1 MTPEEKDFVREHLNS
16 DVNKLLLN
24 PPSEFKSG
32 ISWLCDQI
40 IARQKAKHKLPEWY
54 DDFDLE
60 FPPPLSVEQSS
71 SETTA
76 SYKASLIKGEK
87 FADLT
92 GGMGVDCLA
101 FAKRFSESHYV
112 EKNEKLAGLFKA
124 NCVALG
130 AKMSVHSG
138 AAEDFLDGLEEQ
150 LDLIFIDPARRDASA
165 RKVFRFQDCTPN
177 VVELLP
183 VLSSKTRKLM
193 IKASPLIDLKLGLE
207 ELERVTEIHVVS
219 LKNECKEVLF
229 ILDFEQGLIEN
240 PKIRCVNLGS
250 NKGQVFDFNLDQES
264 DLSVEFSDYKNFLFI
279 PNASI
284 LKAGAFK
291 SVAMQTGAA
300 KIAPNTH
307 LYTAVEDLPNF
318 PGRRFQIL
326 DSHPDKKKLSL
337 INGLDVISRNHPL
350 KAHEI
355 VRKYKIKEG
364 GDLTLIA
371 FRDQKNKPHMVI
383 ARQLEP
389 TEPKGQTDC

>member
-1 MTPEEKDFVREHLNS
+1 MTPEEADFVREHLNS

-24 PPSEFKSG
+24 PPTRFK
-32 ISWLCDQI
+32 DQI
-40 IARQKAKHKLPEWY
+40 SQLCGQIAARQKAKYKLSEWY
-54 DDFDLE
+54 DNLDLE

-71 SETTA
+71 SAETA
-76 SYKASLIKGEK
+76 SYKAGLFEGEK
-87 FADLT
+87 FTDLT

-101 FAKRFSESHYV
+101 FSKRFSESHYV
-112 EKNEKLAGLFKA
+112 EKNEKLAGLFEA
-124 NCVALG
+124 NSTAFG
-130 AKMSVHSG
+130 AKVSVHSG
-138 AAEDFLDGLEEQ
+138 AAEDFLAGLEEQ

-207 ELERVTEIHVVS
+207 ELMGVTDIHVVS

-240 PKIRCVNLGS
+240 PNIRCVDLGS
-250 NKGQVFDFNLDQES
+250 NKEQVFDFNLDQES
-264 DLSVEFSDYKNFLFI
+264 NLTVEFSGYKNFLFI

-291 SVAMQTGAA
+291 SVAKNTDVL
-300 KIAPNTH
+300 KIASNTH
-307 LYTAVEDLPNF
+307 LYTSSEDQVDF
-318 PGRRFQIL
+318 PGRRFQVV
-326 DSHPDKKKLSL
+326 DRTPEKKKLTTFH
-337 INGLDVISRNHPL
+337 GLDIISRNHPL

-355 VRKYKIKEG
+355 VKKYKIKEG

-371 FRDQKNKPHMVI
+371 FRDQKNKPQMVI
-383 ARQLEP
+383 AQQLES
-389 TEPKGQTDC
+389 TEPK